1 MTTLDYFNPETNT
14 VWNAYQVGYGF
25 EGLFSN
31 DPDYNVFPVLAN
43 PAKGTSGSGFTFI
56 GSPSAPQPVV
66 DVYIRPGVTFHDG
79 SAMTRDD
86 VIFSYQVLEWST
98 YQTYISSALW
108 WDAPIWPHWT
118 GGGAVSHVGVEKAP
132 DADAVRF
139 HLSKPYSLF
148 FLGTLEVPIIP
159 KSIWTNHIDT
169 AQRPIN
175 ITSLTPI
182 TDSADY
188 SADFSFGQ
196 TATQLGATIGT
207 GMFKFDS
214 WSPRSG
220 SHISVYDGYWG
231 KGVSV
236 SWRGV
241 SSPLFPEAL
250 RSIKVEQVTDAGY
263 FYLAFNLRRKP
274 WNDLHLRQ
282 AISMA
287 IDKDYIVN
295 TLMGGFG
302 IKGYVPVSVHTAGYI
317 NSSAAPPTFDLQ
329 GARNLLDQYGMIDR
343 NGDGFRDYADG
354 SPIKATILTPPKDY
368 DPVRAD
374 AGIMIS
380 NNLKAIGL
388 NIDAAPTS
396 FDTIVSKAFTEV
408 DFDIY
413 ILGWLLTG
421 TPESYLN
428 DFFGSKNDVAINPAG
443 SNSAGYRNARV
454 DALLDKMDTTLD
466 TPTRIQIVKDIEGIV
481 TNDIPWNVLYYRKN
495 LNAYRNDAWVGWI
508 NTPPQLYNFW
518 SLVKIHPAGSV
529 VVPPPSGVF
538 SVALTVPER
547 AIGGH
552 TVNIDAFVAQNLA
565 PVSGASA
572 TTDASGHVRF
582 AWKVPV
588 IQGNLFLKAIAT
600 LGTSSATTTK
610 LLEITVGPPAPIATL
625 SLSTTKPVIG
635 VGETTAIVA
644 KLIDGV
650 GGPIQGANV
659 SVDKTL
665 LLGGIS
671 PTYGLTD
678 ASGQITFTYSAPLT
692 AALFPNQH
700 LADIVKAFVS
710 VPETVAVDA
719 QQASMIIFVENDNVP
734 DWRIVAV
741 QGTPG
746 LVVGPLATDTTTITV
761 KVTNFAGVAL
771 SGRDVD
777 VAMPASNWNV
787 SVTPATSGSNKT
799 DASGIASFTFSPT
812 TNAVTDLN
820 STNVPARF
828 AVRNDAF
835 QVTDRVELFLKN
847 LTSLGFTAQIT
858 MSDRSV
864 TSEPAGTSD
873 ITLNV
878 VNQAGLAAAN
888 VPVFLQISYGDLGVA
903 AQFPWLYDYGHFKND
918 TAGDINVPQPRGP

>member
-1 MTTLDYFNPETNT
+1 MWDPEFGLHESTLNIQVAATT
-14 VWNAYQVGYGF
+14 
-25 EGLFSN
+25 
-31 DPDYNVFPVLAN
+31 
-43 PAKGTSGSGFTFI
+43 
-56 GSPSAPQPVV
+56 
-66 DVYIRPGVTFHDG
+66 
-79 SAMTRDD
+79 
-86 VIFSYQVLEWST
+86 
-98 YQTYISSALW
+98 
-108 WDAPIWPHWT
+108 
-118 GGGAVSHVGVEKAP
+118 
-132 DADAVRF
+132 
-139 HLSKPYSLF
+139 
-148 FLGTLEVPIIP
+148 
-159 KSIWTNHIDT
+159 
-169 AQRPIN
+169 
-175 ITSLTPI
+175 
-182 TDSADY
+182 
-188 SADFSFGQ
+188 
-196 TATQLGATIGT
+196 GT
-207 GMFKFDS
+207 GMFKVDS
-214 WSPRSG
+214 WSPNSG
-220 SHISVYDGYWG
+220 SHISTYNGYWG
-231 KGVSV
+231 KTESV
-236 SWRGV
+236 TWRGV
-241 SSPLFPEAL
+241 SYPFFPESL
-250 RSIKVEQVTDAGY
+250 RSIKFVIFTSLDVISLALQKGEIDTLIWSLTPGFLTQVRSNPSISVQQVTDAGY

-466 TPTRIQIVKDIEGIV
+466 TPTLIQIVKDIEGIV

-565 PVSGASA
+565 PVSGASVTLNASWGSQYRTMSA

-588 IQGNLFLKAIAT
+588 IQGNLF
-600 LGTSSATTTK
+600 
-610 LLEITVGPPAPIATL
+610 
-625 SLSTTKPVIG
+625 
-635 VGETTAIVA
+635 
-644 KLIDGV
+644 
-650 GGPIQGANV
+650 
-659 SVDKTL
+659 
-665 LLGGIS
+665 
-671 PTYGLTD
+671 
-678 ASGQITFTYSAPLT
+678 
-692 AALFPNQH
+692 
-700 LADIVKAFVS
+700 VKAFVS

-746 LVVGPLATDTTTITV
+746 LIVGPLATDTTTIDV
-761 KVTNFAGVAL
+761 KVTNFAGVAR
-771 SGRDVD
+771 SGLDVD

-787 SVTPATSGSNKT
+787 SVAPATSGSNKT
-799 DASGIASFTFSPT
+799 DVNGIASFKFSPT
-812 TNAVTDLN
+812 ANAVTDLN

-835 QVTDRVELFLKN
+835 QVTDQVELFLK
-847 LTSLGFTAQIT
+847 TAASLGFAARVT
-858 MSDRSV
+858 MSDHSL

-873 ITLNV
+873 ITVNV
-878 VNQAGLAAAN
+878 MNQAGTAAAN
-888 VPVFLQISYGDLGVA
+888 VPVFLQVSYGDLGVA
-903 AQFPWLYDYGHFKND
+903 AQFPWIYDYGHFKND
-918 TAGDINVPQPRGP
+918 TAGDVNVPPTYHQGLDLNFFGLGSLGGTFQSSSGEGLAWGVENFVEDFEVVGNWGRSPDGLYIDSCNPSGDPGTNGKFGTADDVSAPWPNATFGTTDFH